1 MKIATGSFSK
11 HVNKTQSYD
20 SKSLNISYQLTF
32 AAMGRL
38 KMYKYQMEIAKGLYL
53 PLYSIEFRTLLL
65 SFRYVYKRP

>member
-11 HVNKTQSYD
+11 HVNKTQFYD

-38 KMYKYQMEIAKGLYL
+38 KAQSCTNIKWRSQKG
-53 PLYSIEFRTLLL
+53 SICLFIQ
-65 SFRYVYKRP
+65 